1 MQLQDG
7 TTHAASYISAG
18 ESGARDCGWAPA
30 AAQLLVQERS
40 AQLACA
46 GQPSSLNPAE
56 VQTGLRICAAAY
68 CSLQEDQ
75 EEYAETGEKQV
86 IPRSKRPVTKHWNWV
101 GLAICLYYC
110 AAALYYFVIRGTYTL
125 NMGYLG

>member
-1 MQLQDG
+1 M
-7 TTHAASYISAG
+7 
-18 ESGARDCGWAPA
+18 
-30 AAQLLVQERS
+30 
-40 AQLACA
+40 
-46 GQPSSLNPAE
+46 
-56 VQTGLRICAAAY
+56 
-68 CSLQEDQ
+68 
-75 EEYAETGEKQV
+75 

>member
-1 MQLQDG
+1 L
-7 TTHAASYISAG
+7 
-18 ESGARDCGWAPA
+18 EVPVLA
-30 AAQLLVQERS
+30 AAQHSVQERS
-40 AQLACA
+40 AVLACLRL
-46 GQPSSLNPAE
+46 PSRGAFRLAHTSAL
-56 VQTGLRICAAAY
+56 LL
-68 CSLQEDQ
+68 CSALQEDQ